1 MFYEDA
7 VKREDAFEFLMKTY
21 SDFPVDVPY
30 GLNRNVSER
39 IFKDWRWVRTLDG
52 EIVFANCLQKCI
64 SASDF
69 NERKSTIEVAVWT
82 I

>member
-7 VKREDAFEFLMKTY
+7 IKREDAFEFLMKAY
-21 SDFPVDVPY
+21 ADFPEEIPY

-52 EIVFANCLQKCI
+52 EIVFANCLQQCI
-64 SASDF
+64 SISDF
-69 NERKSTIEVAVWT
+69 NERKFAIEGAVWT
-82 I
+82 L